1 MIQILA
7 ILDDERLIHAGEC
20 RFQTRGIGIINISS
34 TYGQKGAAFA
44 SIYVGAK
51 HAGKGITNSMALE
64 VAKSEIRVNAVM
76 PGRTDTWHAAPLPR
90 RWRNYRSWWRR
101 FRWGGNACPK
111 GTNA

>member
-1 MIQILA
+1 LTTNASSTLA
-7 ILDDERLIHAGEC
+7 NAGFRFAAGE
-20 RFQTRGIGIINISS
+20 
-34 TYGQKGAAFA
+34 
-44 SIYVGAK
+44 
-51 HAGKGITNSMALE
+51 GITNSMALE

-76 PGRTDTWHAAPLPR
+76 LGRTDTWHAAPLPR